1 MRIDAY
7 NQVYQTYNTQITG
20 KMTNAQGKKGA
31 SAYDQFEMSQVAR
44 DYQVAKQAV
53 AGVADVREDLV
64 AQMKER
70 LAKGTYEVN
79 IDDFADKLISKM
91 EAII

>member
-7 NQVYQTYNTQITG
+7 NQVSQLY
-20 KMTNAQGKKGA
+20 KAQATTKTSKAYGNKA
-31 SAYDQFEMSQVAR
+31 FSSYDQVEISQVGR

-53 AGVADVREDLV
+53 AGAADVREDLV

-70 LAKGTYEVN
+70 LAKGTYEVSV
-79 IDDFADKLISKM
+79 DDFANKLM
-91 EAII
+91 EKFSAIV